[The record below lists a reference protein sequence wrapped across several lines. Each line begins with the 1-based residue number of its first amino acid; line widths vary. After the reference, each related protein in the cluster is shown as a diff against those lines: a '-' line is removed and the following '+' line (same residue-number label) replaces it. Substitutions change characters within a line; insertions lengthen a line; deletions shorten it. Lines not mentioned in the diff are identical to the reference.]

1 MDIEYKLCK
10 RFQKYKNYFR
20 LLLVQTDSY
29 QNKKYINLKEKFN
42 ESMYNFHKYN
52 LKLITYKKKDIQFKI
67 GLIGYDGKLKKIYK
81 NFSKKQILDNI
92 KSMPMGEKESKIK
105 NKGLSLYE
113 DYNPKTTLK
122 GLGFKDEKTALYT
135 IKAIKDKP
143 VKYQKSVIIT
153 MYNRAKYH
161 PNQTENMRKAMNIF
175 HKWIKNKK

>member
-1 MDIEYKLCK
+1 MDIEYKQCK

-42 ESMYNFHKYN
+42 KSMYNFHKYN

-81 NFSKKQILDNI
+81 NFNKKKILDNI

-113 DYNPKTTLK
+113 NYNPKTTLK
-122 GLGFKDEKTALYT
+122 GLGFKDEKTALHT
-135 IKAIKDKP
+135 IEAIKDKP
-143 VKYQKSVIIT
+143 IKYQKSVIIT

-161 PNQTENMRKAMNIF
+161 PNQTVDMRKAMKIF
-175 HKWIKNKK
+175 DRWIKNKK

>member
-1 MDIEYKLCK
+1 MDIKYKSCK
-10 RFQKYKNYFR
+10 RFIKYKNYFR

-52 LKLITYKKKDIQFKI
+52 LKLVTYKKKDIQFKI
-67 GLIGYDGKLKKIYK
+67 VLIGYDGKLKKIYK

-92 KSMPMGEKESKIK
+92 KSMPMGEKESKTK

-122 GLGFKDEKTALYT
+122 GLGFKDEKTALHT
-135 IKAIKDKP
+135 IEVIKDKP
-143 VKYQKSVIIT
+143 VKYQKSVVIT

-161 PNQTENMRKAMNIF
+161 PNQTENMRKAMKIF
-175 HKWIKNKK
+175 DKWMKNKK